1 MPRGFLSQDLLSNFD
16 PVAVILSPPRSGST
30 VLARSLWQHRA
41 FRWYLHEPCDRAYHL
56 GQGPEPVTDMIL
68 DRAGLSSPAL
78 TATGIVIKEMAFQAG
93 DAIADFQRATVPV
106 IFLIRD
112 PRLSVLSRMRRR
124 ELDGDAPSFPA
135 REAGW
140 RDLLAAIALFRE
152 TGTPYVVMDVSD
164 IRRSPHT
171 ALRALCSR
179 LGLPWDPAMLRWESL
194 PHLRLGNIDGR
205 QDAWYVRVLT
215 STAWERPDET
225 MPPPDAFREQ
235 GMSTV
240 VAECLDGYRQVRMDP
255 RYLGVGEPALIGSE
269 GGRISPP

>member
-56 GQGPEPVTDMIL
+56 GQGPEKITDALL
-68 DRAGLSSPAL
+68 DRAVLATSRP

-93 DAIADFQRATVPV
+93 DAIADFRAATVPV

-112 PRLSVLSRMRRR
+112 PRLSVFSRMRRR
-124 ELDGDAPSFPA
+124 ELDGDVPSFPA
-135 REAGW
+135 KEAGW

-152 TGTPYVVMDVSD
+152 AGTPYVIMDVSD
-164 IRRSPHT
+164 IRRSPDT
-171 ALRALCSR
+171 ALRALCGR
-179 LGLPWDPAMLRWESL
+179 LRLPWDPAMLRWERRPGL
-194 PHLRLGNIDGR
+194 KLGNIDGR

-215 STAWERPDET
+215 STAWERPDEAL
-225 MPPPDAFREQ
+225 PSPDAFREQ

-240 VAECLDGYRQVRMDP
+240 VAECLDGYRQVKTDP
-255 RYLGVGEPALIGSE
+255 QYLGISEPALIGSE
-269 GGRISPP
+269 G